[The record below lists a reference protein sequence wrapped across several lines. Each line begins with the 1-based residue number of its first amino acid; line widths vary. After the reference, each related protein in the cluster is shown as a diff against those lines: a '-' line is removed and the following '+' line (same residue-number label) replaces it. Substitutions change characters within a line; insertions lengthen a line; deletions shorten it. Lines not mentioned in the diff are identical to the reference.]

1 MLEPWITPSLFDEVG
16 DAAVD
21 EWTLCDTLG
30 KDAAKERLS
39 QHWNSFITEADFQQ
53 IAQAGLNHVRIP
65 VGYWAVIPSDNE
77 PYVDGQLD
85 ILDKAITWAEAAGL
99 KVIVDLHG
107 GEIEFMKN
115 CSYTGSWLTGLRYY

>member
-21 EWTLCDTLG
+21 EWTLCATLG
-30 KDAAKERLS
+30 EEAAREILS
-39 QHWNSFITEADFQQ
+39 QHWNSFVTEDDFQQ
-53 IAQAGLNHVRIP
+53 IAQAGMNHVRIP

-107 GEIEFMKN
+107 GEIDFMKN
-115 CSYTGSWLTGLRYY
+115 GSYTGSWLTGLRYY